1 MKSVESCEWEHSA
14 ERKVVSFSYTR
25 KVHRSNF
32 GHQSSKKSSTIGN
45 FTVYV
50 NLIYQS
56 TSLNVI
62 SVNFSYKNF
71 LSIAL
76 AQCHSIYQHFDLLV
90 SHESQP

>member
-45 FTVYV
+45 FTVCK
-50 NLIYQS
+50 LDIS
-56 TSLNVI
+56 KLNVI

-76 AQCHSIYQHFDLLV
+76 AQCHSIYQHLDLIV